1 MTRLRFGERGAER
14 SHDSALRGSRAG
26 ARTMMLA
33 SVGVPLMP
41 AGGSF
46 CSLLKSRMR
55 RLRAGVLMAPTS
67 LALSSFLRR
76 LKKAPVRLCVEGGV
90 VAHTLQEPTTVS
102 ARARG
107 ALNAL
112 DYSSVARWRLDATG
126 CDCRLPPPVRQRRP
140 LREDPFFELK
150 YQQGGCQKSSESFLR
165 SFCRSDMKR

>member
-1 MTRLRFGERGAER
+1 
-14 SHDSALRGSRAG
+14 
-26 ARTMMLA
+26 MMLA

-76 LKKAPVRLCVEGGV
+76 LKKAEGGV

-165 SFCRSDMKR
+165 SFCKSDLKH